1 MGCGEK
7 VSPPSLQAPRP
18 RWHWERQGS
27 PAGPRSPTPCGRCSP
42 PPRGPFLLLSQTL
55 QTSTQTLAQGLEK
68 TTVSAGVHGLL
79 PTESIPFLFHPGIA
93 HQPLP
98 TGPLEI
104 SLGAPTLEPP
114 EDGVLSLVGSLEG
127 VDLSSDPPWSAEGP
141 LPAVCCPE
149 FAVFLAAPS
158 RPWKFSR
165 CFLLSTL

>member
-141 LPAVCCPE
+141 LPVVCFPE